1 MEALFESRQFATSPK
16 AYWTIKY
23 EHRRNGSDMQYRFYW
38 NVWLG
43 SSGSWWYNAFKLPLY
58 LNGTNVATIQVKT
71 YNDSEKGWNK
81 SGTTDWYTVSG
92 KTSGTVPF
100 YAQLVD
106 TGGYAQANWNVQD
119 TSATYNLYVDPAG
132 SDLGTISNFTIGNAI
147 TIPITKYSSDFRD
160 DLVIK
165 YGSTTVKTVSGIT
178 NGASVS
184 FTTSELN
191 TIYSLMS
198 TVNSGTFSFTITTYS
213 GSTSVGT
220 SSKTAT
226 GSITGAN
233 PTFPASKI
241 TYKDNNTTTS
251 NVTQNNQYL
260 VQNLSILLVTIAS
273 ATGNKGASITK
284 YEATINGVTKTITS
298 AGNIDFGVINSGSDL
313 TLSVKVTDSRGN
325 TTTATKTVMFLPWSL
340 PTEIISL
347 KRKNNYEDESYL
359 KVVATYSS
367 INSKNTITIK
377 YQYKKTTDSSYSSQ
391 TTISNNTQKTITLSK
406 DYAWDFKI
414 TLTDKFGTT
423 TYNTVL
429 PKGKFILF
437 VDTKKLS
444 VGVNCFPSNNESLE
458 VNGEKIGAIDFL
470 KIYPVGSLYLSVNST
485 SPATLFGGSWTQI
498 SNRFLYCTTSGAK
511 GTGGASSVSYT
522 PAGTVGGHT
531 LTVSEIPGHSHNQN
545 WISSDGN
552 INPYVANKSG
562 NAQGVYRASQ
572 TAWYNSGK
580 LRVTTDS
587 TGGGGSHNHGFTGT
601 QATISTMPPYIKVYA
616 WYRTA

>member
-58 LNGTNVATIQVKT
+58 LNGTNVETIQVKT

-81 SGTTDWYTVSG
+81 SGTTGWYTVSG

-106 TGGYAQANWNVQD
+106 TGGYAQTGWNVQD

-132 SDLGTISNFTIGNAI
+132 SDLGAISNFTIGNAI

-178 NGASVS
+178 NGASVN

-220 SSKTAT
+220 SSRTAT

-233 PTFPASKI
+233 PTFTSSNI
-241 TYKDNNTTTS
+241 TYRDSNSTTS

-260 VQNLSILLVTIAS
+260 VQNLSTLLVTISS
-273 ATGNKGASITK
+273 ATGNKGATITR
-284 YEATINGVTKTITS
+284 YDATINGTTQTIYS
-298 AGNIDFGVINSGSDL
+298 AGNINFGVINSGSNL

-325 TTTATKTVMFLPWSL
+325 TTTATKTVQFLQWSL
-340 PTEIISL
+340 PTGIIYL

-359 KVVATYSS
+359 KIIASYSS
-367 INSKNTITIK
+367 INNKNTVTIK
-377 YQYKKTTDSSYSSQ
+377 YQYKKTTDSNYTSL
-391 TTISNNTQKTITLSK
+391 TTIANNSQITLSLSK
-406 DYAWDFKI
+406 DYAWDFRI
-414 TLTDKFGTT
+414 TITDKFGTT
-423 TYNTVL
+423 TYNTIL
-429 PKGKFILF
+429 AKGKFILF

-444 VGVNCFPSNNESLE
+444 VGVNCFPTNSESLE
-458 VNGEKIGAIDFL
+458 VNGVQVLEYD
-470 KIYPVGSLYLSVNST
+470 V
-485 SPATLFGGSWTQI
+485 
-498 SNRFLYCTTSGAK
+498 
-511 GTGGASSVSYT
+511 
-522 PAGTVGGHT
+522 
-531 LTVSEIPGHSHNQN
+531 
-545 WISSDGN
+545 
-552 INPYVANKSG
+552 
-562 NAQGVYRASQ
+562 
-572 TAWYNSGK
+572 
-580 LRVTTDS
+580 
-587 TGGGGSHNHGFTGT
+587 
-601 QATISTMPPYIKVYA
+601 IST
-616 WYRTA
+616 W

>member
-1 MEALFESRQFATSPK
+1 METLFDTREWCSSPK
-16 AYWTIKY
+16 GYWTIQY

-38 NVWLG
+38 HVWIQSTG
-43 SSGSWWYNAFKLPLY
+43 WYYNAFKLPLY
-58 LNGTNVATIQVKT
+58 LNGTNVETIQVKT
-71 YNDSEKGWNK
+71 YVSDEKGWNK
-81 SGTTDWYTVSG
+81 SGTTGWYTVSG

-106 TGGYAQANWNVQD
+106 TGGYAQASWNVKD

-147 TIPITKYSSDFRD
+147 TIPITKYSNDFRD

-165 YGSTTVKTVSGIT
+165 YGSTTVKSVSGIT

-184 FTTSELN
+184 FTSSELN

-220 SSKTAT
+220 SSKNAT

-260 VQNLSILLVTIAS
+260 VQNLSTLLVTIAS

-298 AGNIDFGVINSGSDL
+298 AGNINFGVINSGSDL

-340 PTEIISL
+340 PTGIISL

-359 KVVATYSS
+359 KVTASYSS

-377 YQYKKTTDSSYSSQ
+377 YQYKKTSDSSYSSQ
-391 TTISNNTQKTITLSK
+391 TTISNNTQKTLTLSK

-414 TLTDKFGTT
+414 TITDKFGTT

-429 PKGKFILF
+429 AKGKFILF

-444 VGVNCFPSNNESLE
+444 VGVNCFPRNNESLE
-458 VNGEKIGAIDFL
+458 VNGEKIGAIDFS
-470 KIYPVGSLYLSVNST
+470 KIYPVGSIYMSVNST
-485 SPATLFGGSWTQI
+485 NPGTLFGGTWAQI
-498 SNRFLYCTTSGAK
+498 QNRFLLACGSSYSAGS
-511 GTGGASSVSYT
+511 TGGAS
-522 PAGTVGGHT
+522 TVT
-531 LTVSEIPGHSHNQN
+531 LTVDQIPAHNHTASTNNTGGHSHGYESQKKR
-545 WISSDGN
+545 WADSPISGAGSVLAGT
-552 INPYVANKSG
+552 G
-562 NAQGVYRASQ
+562 AQSNYAV
-572 TAWYNSGK
+572 WY
-580 LRVTTDS
+580 TTDTQGAHS
-587 TGGGGSHNHGFTGT
+587 HTVTVDNKGGGKSHNN
-601 QATISTMPPYIKVYA
+601 MPPYLAVYV
-616 WYRTA
+616 WKRTG